1 MIQIEIERGSGTDNQ
16 EGTATGTGNPPAV
29 LLEMLLLITS
39 LHCNSNFHTARSL
52 LLQYYSSE
60 ML

>member
-1 MIQIEIERGSGTDNQ
+1 MIGWYKVIQIEIERGLGTDNQ

-39 LHCNSNFHTARSL
+39 LHCNSYFHTA
-52 LLQYYSSE
+52 
-60 ML
+60 